1 MSKATKSMPR
11 LSKPYK
17 ITYIDSPN
25 FSSGFEPFIKEEI
38 NMLMKNLDKPK
49 TAIQF
54 VVFEQLTKASRM
66 GYALTSAKGL
76 IGIGLN
82 SKLKNLKEIVKTN
95 LPADLKIKIQ
105 SLQ

>member
-1 MSKATKSMPR
+1 MPR

-25 FSSGFEPFIKEEI
+25 FSSEFEPFIKEEI
-38 NMLMKNLDKPK
+38 NILMKNLDKPK
-49 TAIQF
+49 KPLQF
-54 VVFEQLTKASRM
+54 VVFEQLTKAART
-66 GYALTSAKGL
+66 GYALTSAEGL

-82 SKLKNLKEIVKTN
+82 SKLKNLKAIVKSN
-95 LPADLKIKIQ
+95 LSADLKIKIQ